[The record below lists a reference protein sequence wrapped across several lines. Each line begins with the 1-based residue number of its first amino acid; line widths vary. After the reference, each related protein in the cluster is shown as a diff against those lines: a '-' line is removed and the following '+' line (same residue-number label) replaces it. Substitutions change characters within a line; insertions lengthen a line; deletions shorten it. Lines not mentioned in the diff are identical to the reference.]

1 MTYQPPRPERLTT
14 GAAQMAG
21 FRFAQPGSHAFQV
34 RTVLGINRVTVY
46 RWRQRDPSFAQAYF
60 FAVGAISKD

>member
-1 MTYQPPRPERLTT
+1 
-14 GAAQMAG
+14 MAG
-21 FRFAQPGSHAFQV
+21 FRFAQPGSHAVQV